1 MSISIEQ
8 VKELRDQTGVSI
20 MQCKK
25 ALEEASGDFEKA
37 LIILK
42 KKSGAAA
49 AKKADRDAQ
58 DGAIVIKEDGSRAI
72 ICTLH
77 CETDFVAKNEDFQA
91 LANDLAQKAF
101 DDGVEGMKAEA
112 ESKIAEGIQKVGEN
126 IQLGEVTEIK
136 GTVVGAYNHNG
147 KNTAVVA
154 LSGGT
159 PELAKDIAMQLT
171 AMKASYINTDEI
183 PQEDRDKA
191 REHFAEEL
199 EKEDKPEEMKA
210 QILEGKLNSYFKDQV
225 LTTQAFIKDP
235 SKTIAQLL
243 KEAGDV
249 TIEAYKVQAI

>member
-1 MSISIEQ
+1 MISIEQ

-25 ALEEASGDFEKA
+25 ALEEAEGDFDKA

-58 DGAIVIKEDGSRAI
+58 DGIVVIKSDDSKAI
-72 ICTLH
+72 LLTLH
-77 CETDFVAKNEDFQA
+77 CETDFVAKNSDFQA
-91 LANDLAQKAF
+91 LAEMLADKALAE
-101 DDGVEGMKAEA
+101 GVDAMKA
-112 ESKIAEGIQKVGEN
+112 IAEEEIAQGIQKVGEN
-126 IQLGEVTEIK
+126 IQLGEVSEIS
-136 GTVVGAYNHNG
+136 GSVVGAYNHNG

-154 LSGGT
+154 LSGGA

-171 AMKASYINTDEI
+171 AMKASYINENEI
-183 PQEDRDKA
+183 PEEDRAKA
-191 REHFAEEL
+191 REHFAEEVA
-199 EKEDKPEEMKA
+199 KDDKPEDMKA
-210 QILEGKLNSYFKDQV
+210 KIIEGKLASYFKDQV
-225 LTTQAFIKDP
+225 LMTQSFIKDP
-235 SKTIAQLL
+235 SKTVAQLL